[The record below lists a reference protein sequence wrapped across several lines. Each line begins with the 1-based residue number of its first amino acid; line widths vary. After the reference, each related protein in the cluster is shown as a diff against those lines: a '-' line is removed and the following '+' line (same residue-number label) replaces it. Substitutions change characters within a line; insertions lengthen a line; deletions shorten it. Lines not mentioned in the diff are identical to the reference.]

1 MAARTDPTQ
10 LFQTRRSCQDSGIT
24 LIEMLVVLAVIGV
37 ATGATMLGVNASDR
51 SSRAQSEA
59 VRLANNL
66 SLGVDEAMVTGTP
79 LALIW
84 DETGYSFVAW
94 SAAQQDWRAATPN
107 ILAVRHRLRDP
118 LQLAIDGKDGNDPIL
133 IAPSGLGSP
142 IIFVLSSAALSESAT
157 SNSAGWVV
165 NFDGFSAT
173 AKAKEGM

>member
-1 MAARTDPTQ
+1 
-10 LFQTRRSCQDSGIT
+10 
-24 LIEMLVVLAVIGV
+24 MLVVLAVIGV

-66 SLGVDEAMVTGTP
+66 SLGVDEAMVSGTP

-84 DETGYSFVAW
+84 DQDGYSFVAW
-94 SAAQQDWRAATPN
+94 SAAEQDWRAAAPS
-107 ILAVRHRLRDP
+107 ILATRHTLRDP
-118 LQLAIDGKDGNDPIL
+118 LQLAIDGKANHDPIL

-142 IIFVLSSAALSESAT
+142 ITFVLSSAALSDTASA
-157 SNSAGWVV
+157 NGVGWIV